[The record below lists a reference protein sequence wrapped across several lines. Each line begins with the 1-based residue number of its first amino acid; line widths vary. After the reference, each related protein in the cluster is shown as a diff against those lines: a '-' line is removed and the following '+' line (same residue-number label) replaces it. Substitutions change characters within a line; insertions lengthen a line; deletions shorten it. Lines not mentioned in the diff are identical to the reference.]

1 LTDQDSSQQGEVEMA
16 LISEQGF
23 NIKRG
28 KEEAFQKWI
37 TDNDAAIKK
46 STPPGI
52 EYLGT
57 YVVTM
62 TSEKQAGEYRVLL
75 RLDSFATFDA
85 SHEAARDEKSEWGR
99 LNRELTKFMDIPIGG
114 EFSFS
119 IYRPLIDAVM
129 WDVS

>member
-1 LTDQDSSQQGEVEMA
+1 MS

-28 KEEAFQKWI
+28 KEEAFQKW
-37 TDNDAAIKK
+37 TAENDAALKK
-46 STPPGI
+46 SVPQGV

-57 YVVTM
+57 YVVAM
-62 TSEKQAGEYRVLL
+62 SSEKQAGEYRFLL

-85 SHEAARDEKSEWGR
+85 SHEAVRDEKSEWGR
-99 LNRELTKFMDIPIGG
+99 LNREVTKFMDLPIGG

-119 IYRPLIDAVM
+119 IYRPLIEAVM

>member
-1 LTDQDSSQQGEVEMA
+1 MA

-28 KEEAFQKWI
+28 KEEAFQKWT
-37 TDNDAAIKK
+37 TDNDAALKK
-46 STPPGI
+46 SCPQGV

-57 YVVTM
+57 YIVAMST
-62 TSEKQAGEYRVLL
+62 EKQAGEYRVLW
-75 RLDSFATFDA
+75 RLDSFATFDTMQ
-85 SHEAARDEKSEWGR
+85 EAARDEKSAWGR
-99 LNRELTKFMDIPIGG
+99 LNREATKFMDIPIGG

-119 IYRPLIDAVM
+119 VYRPLIDAVM

>member
-1 LTDQDSSQQGEVEMA
+1 MS

-37 TDNDAAIKK
+37 TDNDAALKK
-46 STPPGI
+46 SVPRGV

-57 YVVTM
+57 YVVAM
-62 TSEKQAGEYRVLL
+62 TSEKQAGEYRFLL
-75 RLDSFATFDA
+75 RLESFATFDA
-85 SHEAARDEKSEWGR
+85 SHEAVRDEKSAWGR
-99 LNRELTKFMDIPIGG
+99 LNREVTKFMDLPIGG

-119 IYRPLIDAVM
+119 IYRPLTEAVM

>member
-1 LTDQDSSQQGEVEMA
+1 MS

-28 KEEAFQKWI
+28 QEEAFQKW
-37 TDNDAAIKK
+37 TADNDAALKK
-46 STPPGI
+46 STPPGV

-57 YVVTM
+57 YVVAM
-62 TSEKQAGEYRVLL
+62 SSEKHAGEYRFLL
-75 RLDSFATFDA
+75 RLESFATFDVMQA
-85 SHEAARDEKSEWGR
+85 SVRDEKSDWGR
-99 LNRELTKFMDIPIGG
+99 LNREATEFLDLPIGA

-119 IYRPLIDAVM
+119 VYRPLLEAVV